1 MPPRLKRYY
10 GAEYLHF
17 ITTSCYQRWSLLA
30 RPEDRDL
37 LLETLEEVRRSYRFV
52 VVGYVVM
59 PEHVHLLISESE
71 RGNPSTVLQVLK
83 QRFTRKVLRGR
94 GSHPSNTAKGGAAE
108 ELGSHASNTAK
119 GGAAGE
125 LSSHPSNTAKGGA
138 AQEGHFWQKRFY
150 DFPVWSKEKRIEKL
164 NYIHQNPVKRGL
176 VQEPDQWKWSSY
188 RYYAYGESGPVL
200 VNEKTVVRMKVR

>member
-1 MPPRLKRYY
+1 M
-10 GAEYLHF
+10 
-17 ITTSCYQRWSLLA
+17 
-30 RPEDRDL
+30 
-37 LLETLEEVRRSYRFV
+37 

-59 PEHVHLLISESE
+59 PEHVHLLIGEPE
-71 RGNPSTVLQVLK
+71 RGDPSVVMQVLK
-83 QRFTRKVLRGR
+83 QRFTSKVFRIGS
-94 GSHPSNTAKGGAAE
+94 SHPSN
-108 ELGSHASNTAK
+108 SAK

-125 LSSHPSNTAKGGA
+125 LSSHASNSAKGGA

>member
-1 MPPRLKRYY
+1 
-10 GAEYLHF
+10 
-17 ITTSCYQRWSLLA
+17 
-30 RPEDRDL
+30 
-37 LLETLEEVRRSYRFV
+37 
-52 VVGYVVM
+52 M

-83 QRFTRKVLRGR
+83 QRFTRKVLRVR

-108 ELGSHASNTAK
+108 EL
-119 GGAAGE
+119 
-125 LSSHPSNTAKGGA
+125 A

-200 VNEKTVVRMKVR
+200 VSEKKPICMKVRKV